1 VLIFGDYHRSS
12 LSPYSFSLLLR
23 SHFSHAF
30 EKEPLS
36 CFMFGIWFADVA
48 GIHVMPV
55 TTTGWQQFQALV
67 SKGAL

>member
-1 VLIFGDYHRSS
+1 
-12 LSPYSFSLLLR
+12 
-23 SHFSHAF
+23 
-30 EKEPLS
+30 
-36 CFMFGIWFADVA
+36 MFGIWFADVA

>member
-1 VLIFGDYHRSS
+1 V
-12 LSPYSFSLLLR
+12 
-23 SHFSHAF
+23 F

-36 CFMFGIWFADVA
+36 CFMFGIRFADVA

-55 TTTGWQQFQALV
+55 TTTGWQQFQVLV